1 MAYSRGI
8 AALAV
13 LALAALAF
21 AATAFR
27 AHVAIAEPPFTPQ
40 SGLLLLRNGHI
51 LQGQITQAGDFYV
64 VILGESSEI
73 RLPAKDVEAQV
84 ATLDEAYRL
93 KLHGMFGDGA
103 APHLDLADWCLRQG
117 LPARCSDQLTVA
129 AKVEPGN
136 PRIAQIERRLEL
148 ATAEPAPPPKA
159 KTQARTPAAGAPSS
173 EQIEKAVRALP
184 KHSVERFAAVVQPL
198 LLNRCGANSC
208 HGSNAKA
215 ELHLLRPPAGQSATQ
230 RFTHRNL
237 YSVLQ
242 QLDPADPAASP
253 LLVEGQRRHGTALT
267 AVFDKHTQKQLDEI
281 KNWVLYTLAAAEP
294 AVPATIAA
302 DGQATL
308 SQAAE
313 APTPSATDPPP
324 TTTGDAPAA
333 TATPQQPPAPTDRF
347 VPRDPFDPELFN
359 RRFRGKK

>member
-1 MAYSRGI
+1 MASSRGI
-8 AALAV
+8 AAPAV

-21 AATAFR
+21 TAIAFK
-27 AHVAIAEPPFTPQ
+27 AHMASAEPPFTPQ
-40 SGLLLLRNGHI
+40 AGLLLLRNGHV
-51 LQGQITQAGDFYV
+51 LQGQVTQAGDFYV
-64 VILGESSEI
+64 VILGPSSEI

-93 KLHGMFGDGA
+93 KLRGMFGEGA

-117 LPARCSDQLTVA
+117 LHGRCSDQLTVA
-129 AKVEPGN
+129 AKIEPEN
-136 PRIAQIERRLEL
+136 PRIAHIERRLEL
-148 ATAEPAPPPKA
+148 AITEPPPVKE
-159 KTQARTPAAGAPSS
+159 KTHTSTPTATTPSS
-173 EQIEKAVRALP
+173 EQIEKAIRALP

-198 LLNRCGANSC
+198 LLNRCGANQC
-208 HGSNAKA
+208 HGPNATA

-253 LLVEGQRRHGTALT
+253 LLVEGQRRHGAALT

-281 KNWVLYTLAAAEP
+281 KNWVLFTLAAAEP
-294 AVPATIAA
+294 TVPATIAA

-308 SQAAE
+308 SQTAQ
-313 APTPSATDPPP
+313 PP
-324 TTTGDAPAA
+324 TASTTQPAATGNAPAA
-333 TATPQQPPAPTDRF
+333 TAPPPQPPVATDRF